1 MYIMIK
7 ILMEST
13 HVLLSSFHLN
23 GHTKGFPI
31 SLTDLKTLPCARQQT
46 VNIIVGLEKL
56 IVE

>member
-1 MYIMIK
+1 
-7 ILMEST
+7 MEST

>member
-1 MYIMIK
+1 
-7 ILMEST
+7 MEST
-13 HVLLSSFHLN
+13 HAMLRSFHLN